1 MHDCVGVI
9 IGGVQHTDGP
19 LQVKYWGVLT
29 PVTPAALTP
38 MTVKLIAKCSIW
50 IELLNMMTRK
60 QFCLQFNSYNLV
72 ASSRCN
78 YLQKK
83 SGTDTKA
90 TFTLR
95 TSVWRLQS
103 RHQSDAAKSTLDV
116 RVVLY
121 SRQGLSRYGKHR

>member
-78 YLQKK
+78 YLQKNL
-83 SGTDTKA
+83 A
-90 TFTLR
+90 QTLKPHSHCALACGGCR
-95 TSVWRLQS
+95 AVTSLMQPSLPWMS
-103 RHQSDAAKSTLDV
+103 EWSSTADRGLISV
-116 RVVLY
+116 R
-121 SRQGLSRYGKHR
+121 QA